1 MLQPNFPHLNL
12 IQKERG
18 DAKLHG
24 GGSENAKVTRN
35 MKNRRSHSQF
45 LQEKFTAFS
54 RHAHTLTQQRE
65 QNQLPTIEGGV
76 PFMLQIPDEV
86 DGVIEFIAETLGLE
100 VVAEYVDGYLI
111 VSTQDLDLGHVI
123 QTAQDFSEKVRGSG
137 QMANILD
144 IDENP
149 LSDNRIQRLLDDRLL
164 EQWPFPDD
172 QAFLLD
178 VSIES
183 AASGLPKK
191 PRITK
196 RTKPEVKAKKE
207 SKYAEALRQYQINWD
222 DNRCNREQEIE
233 AFVSHYDGEICHIT
247 DDSHLVDFPD
257 SFSVRVRMS
266 GKGFKDLIQN
276 YPSLFEVSLPDNVQQ
291 PTGQEPFTGQVDAQ
305 FELRPPDQNSPTICV
320 IDSGMQEQHR
330 WLEAAI
336 RSSESACFIPGKQ
349 PDDVADYVRAGGHG
363 TRVAGAILYPQA
375 VPNASQIQAPFWLL
389 NARVLDDDN
398 KLLANIF
405 PAALLRKIVSL
416 YKASCGTRIYNHSIA
431 ASCCCR
437 IDRMSIW
444 ATEIDLLSY
453 RDDILFIQAT
463 GNISRSNQLPNI
475 PGILEHLQNNR
486 RYPTYLLEPSSRI
499 ANPAQSLQALTV
511 GSIATELYQDQNIAS
526 MAPTENPSAFTR
538 TGFGLWDSIKPDVV
552 EFGGDYAADTGNPPA
567 LTTPPNVCPE
577 LIRSTLNGG
586 PPYARDGIG
595 TSFAAPKVTHIAG
608 QLAGL
613 FPNRET
619 LLYRALIVNSARWPQ
634 WAEQANITNRPN
646 IVRSIGYGV
655 PSLDRATENTAN
667 RITLI
672 TEQPYEI
679 KAQEGYIFGIP
690 IPGELRRP
698 GDEFQIRIDVTLS
711 YAAEPRRTR
720 KARRGYLGVWVDWK
734 ASKRREPFDAFKGR
748 ALKDID
754 SIDNADDG
762 NFPWTLGNK
771 RERDGVT
778 DGVTRKNGTLQ
789 KDWTIVNS
797 YELPDM
803 FGVVVR
809 GHKGWARLDPEA
821 TAKFSLAV
829 SFEALGAG
837 LPIYTLIEQAI
848 EVESE
853 ISLDA
858 GQVEV

>member
-12 IQKERG
+12 IQKDRG
-18 DAKLHG
+18 DAKLYG
-24 GGSENAKVTRN
+24 GGIENSQVKHN
-35 MKNRRSHSQF
+35 KENRQSHSQF
-45 LQEKFTAFS
+45 LQDKFTAFS
-54 RHAHTLTQQRE
+54 HQAHTLTQQRE
-65 QNQLPTIEGGV
+65 QDQLPTIEGGI

-100 VVAEYVDGYLI
+100 VVAEYADGYLI

-123 QTAQDFSEKVRGSG
+123 QTAQDFSESVHGSG
-137 QMANILD
+137 QMAHILN

-149 LSDNRIQRLLDDRLL
+149 LSSDRIQRLLDDRLL

-172 QAFLLD
+172 HEFLLD

-183 AASGLPKK
+183 AAFGLPKK
-191 PRITK
+191 PRITI
-196 RTKPEVKAKKE
+196 RTRPEVKAKKE
-207 SKYAEALRQYQINWD
+207 AEYAEAFRQYQINWD
-222 DNRCNREQEIE
+222 DNRRKREQEIE
-233 AFVSHYDGEICHIT
+233 DFVNHYNGEICQIT
-247 DDSHLVDFPD
+247 DDSNLVDFPD
-257 SFSVRVRMS
+257 SFSVRIRMS
-266 GKGFKDLIQN
+266 GKGFKDLIKH
-276 YPSLFEVSLPDNVQQ
+276 YPSLFEVTLPDDVQQ
-291 PTGQEPFTGQVDAQ
+291 PTDQEPFTGQVDAG
-305 FELRPPDQNSPTICV
+305 FELLPPEHNSPTICV
-320 IDSGMQEQHR
+320 IDSGIQEQHR

-375 VPNASQIQAPFWLL
+375 VPNDGQFQAPFWLL
-389 NARVLDDDN
+389 NARVLNDNN

-405 PAALLRKIVSL
+405 PAALLRRIVSL

-463 GNISRSNQLPNI
+463 GNIDPVSRLPNN
-475 PGILEHLQNNR
+475 PGILGHLQHNR
-486 RYPTYLLEPSSRI
+486 AYPSYLFEPSSRI

-511 GSIATELYQDQNIAS
+511 GSIATEVYHDQDRAS

-538 TGFGLWDSIKPDVV
+538 TGFGLWDSIKPEVV
-552 EFGGDYAADTGNPPA
+552 EFGGDYAADTGNPPS
-567 LTTPPNVCPE
+567 LTIPQNVCPE

-595 TSFAAPKVTHIAG
+595 TSFSAPKVTHIAG
-608 QLAGL
+608 QLAAL
-613 FPNRET
+613 FPDRET

-634 WAEQANITNRPN
+634 WAEQTDIANRPN

-655 PSLDRATENTAN
+655 PDVNRATENTSN

-672 TEQPYEI
+672 TERPYEI

-690 IPGELRRP
+690 IPEELRRP

-720 KARRGYLGVWVDWK
+720 KARRGYLGVWVDWM
-734 ASKRREPFDAFKGR
+734 ASKRNESFDAFKGR
-748 ALKDID
+748 ALKNID
-754 SIDNADDG
+754 TIDNTDDG
-762 NFPWTLGNK
+762 NFPWILGNK
-771 RERDGVT
+771 RERDGIT
-778 DGVTRKNGTLQ
+778 DGATRKNGTLQ

-797 YELPDM
+797 YELRDM
-803 FGVVVR
+803 FGIVVR

-821 TAKFSLAV
+821 TAKFSLVV
-829 SFEALGAG
+829 SFEALGTE
-837 LPIYTLIEQAI
+837 LPIYALIEQAI
-848 EVESE
+848 EVE
-853 ISLDA
+853 LQVPVDT
-858 GQVEV
+858 GRVEV